1 MRSENGPVAVHTR
14 LGWVISGPVDV
25 RAREPNTAS
34 VVTHILKVDS
44 EMETRRLDKQSRK
57 FWELES
63 LGINDT
69 EESVH
74 DQYRDIVAFKNGR
87 YEMSLPWKDPSI
99 VLPDNFE
106 LGMRC
111 LKNLWKRLKQNP
123 ELLKAYDEVIREQLE
138 RGIFEV
144 NEDPFEVNDARVH
157 YLPHHAVIRNEKY
170 TTKLRVFYDASAHD
184 NGPSFNDCL
193 HVGPKLHNL
202 MLNVLSVVQVY
213 Q

>member
-1 MRSENGPVAVHTR
+1 M
-14 LGWVISGPVDV
+14 
-25 RAREPNTAS
+25 
-34 VVTHILKVDS
+34 
-44 EMETRRLDKQSRK
+44 
-57 FWELES
+57 ELES

-74 DQYRDIVAFKNGR
+74 DHFRDIVAFKNGR
-87 YEMSLPWKDPSI
+87 YEVSLPWKDPSI

-138 RGIFEV
+138 WEIVQVDE
-144 NEDPFEVNDARVH
+144 NPFEVNDARVH
-157 YLPHHAVIRNEKY
+157 YLPHHAVIRHEKY
-170 TTKLRVFYDASAHD
+170 TTKLRVVYDASVHD
-184 NGPSFNDCL
+184 KGPSLNDCL

-202 MLNVLSVVQVY
+202 MLNVFRLRCFRIALTADIEKALLMVDVSPKD
-213 Q
+213 